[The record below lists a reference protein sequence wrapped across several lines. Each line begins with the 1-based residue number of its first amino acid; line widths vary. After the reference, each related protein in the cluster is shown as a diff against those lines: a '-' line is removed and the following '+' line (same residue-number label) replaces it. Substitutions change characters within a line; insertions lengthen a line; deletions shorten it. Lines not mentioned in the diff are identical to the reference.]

1 MLFLSRRKLS
11 IDLISTIYPTLD
23 DWSFERPG
31 PVSYHWTSEN
41 LNGGKWGM
49 TNKIWTAIYHCNSS
63 MYIHK
68 LLLWSVYQIQSQCKK
83 HMVYQEKLIRQNVE
97 FRFFFLSKMRDF
109 SMDLTFIV
117 YLCEKKILVIQ
128 YCWPVVNLVLKH
140 RLL

>member
-97 FRFFFLSKMRDF
+97 LRFFFSKQNEGFLYGPYIYCLSLWKKN
-109 SMDLTFIV
+109 SSYTVLLTCSKSSF
-117 YLCEKKILVIQ
+117 KA
-128 YCWPVVNLVLKH
+128 
-140 RLL
+140 